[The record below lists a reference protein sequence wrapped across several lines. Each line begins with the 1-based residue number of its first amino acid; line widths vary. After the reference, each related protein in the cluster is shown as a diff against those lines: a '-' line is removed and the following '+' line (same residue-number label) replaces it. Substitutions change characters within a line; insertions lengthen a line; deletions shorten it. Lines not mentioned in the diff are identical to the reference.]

1 VLIGEERRWC
11 YASAEWNWGV
21 WGDAQ
26 CIPQDEYYA
35 RQAGM
40 IAGIVL
46 AVLIPIACIAFY
58 VKRYVDAKY
67 LQEEYDFRRA
77 RNSGIKLTVPP
88 TTATA

>member
-1 VLIGEERRWC
+1 
-11 YASAEWNWGV
+11 
-21 WGDAQ
+21 
-26 CIPQDEYYA
+26 
-35 RQAGM
+35 M

-77 RNSGIKLTVPP
+77 RNSG
-88 TTATA
+88 